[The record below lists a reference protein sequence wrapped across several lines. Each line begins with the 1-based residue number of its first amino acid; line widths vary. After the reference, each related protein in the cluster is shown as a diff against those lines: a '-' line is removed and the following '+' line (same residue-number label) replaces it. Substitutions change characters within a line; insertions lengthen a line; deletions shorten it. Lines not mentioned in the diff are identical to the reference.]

1 MLSVTC
7 FLSIS
12 KPNQNRIF
20 SKIYQADQWAGL
32 SGSKWNNQQRCSVS
46 SRIPQRTNSRASN
59 TASLT
64 MLVMLAFI
72 KHPQKTH
79 RNSNLGDPTHATAS
93 AEQDLGNTEILH
105 GQLTAQ
111 YLFPH
116 YLGLV
121 RMATIILVQ
130 FEEDAEIAEGAQQT
144 ATKTTHSK
152 LFMRTGLGAG
162 LCFRLVEIRS
172 RYNSTD
178 TWREA
183 TKCPALWECD
193 KSIKKQQP
201 EIVTSGAK
209 IR

>member
-1 MLSVTC
+1 
-7 FLSIS
+7 
-12 KPNQNRIF
+12 
-20 SKIYQADQWAGL
+20 
-32 SGSKWNNQQRCSVS
+32 
-46 SRIPQRTNSRASN
+46 
-59 TASLT
+59 

-130 FEEDAEIAEGAQQT
+130 FEEDAEIAEGAHQT
-144 ATKTTHSK
+144 ATKPTHGK
-152 LFMRTGLGAG
+152 LFMKQVWELDFVSDWWRLGGDTIA
-162 LCFRLVEIRS
+162 LIPEHRLQNVQPCG
-172 RYNSTD
+172 NV
-178 TWREA
+178 
-183 TKCPALWECD
+183 TKAL
-193 KSIKKQQP
+193 KSSSLK
-201 EIVTSGAK
+201 
-209 IR
+209 